1 MLLVVKS
8 PPELI
13 VPVSPVRRVCC
24 EVANCPSTMVNDA
37 DQALGAMANVIIVNR
52 ITVKRG
58 SKIFT
63 GMLF

>member
-1 MLLVVKS
+1 M
-8 PPELI
+8 
-13 VPVSPVRRVCC
+13 VPVSLELRVCC
-24 EVANCPSTMVNDA
+24 EVTNCPSTMVNDV
-37 DQALGAMANVIIVNR
+37 DLALGAMVNKIIVNR